1 LEGQDRVW
9 GAASLTL
16 VPCEEEQAQTPME
29 AEGRLSLAPQ
39 KE

>member
-1 LEGQDRVW
+1 
-9 GAASLTL
+9 